1 MEGSFVEIEV
11 KKEKLSTIET
21 QELLFKKYLEDYKM
35 RHGKSFEEL
44 VSMANDPRKFTKK
57 GKKSGKK
64 P

>member
-21 QELLFKKYLEDYKM
+21 QELLFKEYLEDYKM
-35 RHGKSFEEL
+35 RHGKSVKEL
-44 VSMANDPRKFTKK
+44 LSIANDPRKFTR
-57 GKKSGKK
+57 KSGKK